1 MKKNNICLVSFV
13 YPLIEKYLEDFFL
26 SLKRQNAE
34 KVDYII
40 VDDKYNKKIKNFS
53 GTILKAPDNLSIVE
67 VRTWIIEKL
76 IKEEY
81 ELVIFLDADD
91 IMDSNR
97 INKIIEEYEKTDKK
111 YGFYY
116 NHLFLLKEKKDFYR
130 GQLPN
135 ILTDIEQILNGNCLG
150 MSHTAINLKIVK
162 KVLKNFLPPSN
173 IIAYD
178 WLLHSFLL
186 LNGFKGKKV
195 DTITY
200 YRIYENNIAGKIE
213 NNEKKI
219 LLGLKV
225 KRNHY
230 SELKKYN
237 EMFVKKY
244 LEILQT
250 EEYIL
255 KNGIEKYMELLKN
268 GKKEV
273 YWWKNIKTLTEIEGE
288 KMIKIKDR
296 EIKNYSKPYIIAEI
310 GANHNGDIELAKKLI
325 AEAKKCGADAV
336 KFQSWTPSSL
346 ICKEEYNN
354 NQVYTDSP
362 KKHFGSL
369 KEMVEKYYLRE
380 EQHFELKKYCDNLKI
395 DFCSTPFSK
404 EEVDLLMKLDVL
416 FIKVASM
423 DINNLELLKYM
434 AKQQKPIILSTGM
447 STLSEIEKA
456 IEIIENE
463 GNNQIILLHCISI
476 YPPKYEDINLNNI
489 LMLEK
494 TFGYPVGFSDHT
506 IGTSIPL
513 ASVALGSY
521 IIEKHFTLDKNMPG
535 WDHEISAD
543 PQELEIICKESKNI
557 TEALGTYKRIVSKD
571 EQEKLKKFRRSVV
584 LANDLKEGET
594 IKLENLEFKRPG
606 TGIRPDEVK
615 YVIGKKLIR
624 DIEKDEILKWE
635 DLK

>member
-200 YRIYENNIAGKIE
+200 YRIYENNIAGKVEITD
-213 NNEKKI
+213 KKI
-219 LLGLKV
+219 LTGIKV
-225 KRNHY
+225 KKEHY
-230 SELKKYN
+230 KFLRVYN
-237 EMFVKKY
+237 KEFEKNY
-244 LEILQT
+244 EEILQV
-250 EEYIL
+250 EKFVQE
-255 KNGIEKYMELLKN
+255 KGIEKYKEIIN
-268 GKKEV
+268 GQIEKKV
-273 YWWKNIKTLTEIEGE
+273 YWWKNIIP
-288 KMIKIKDR
+288 I
-296 EIKNYSKPYIIAEI
+296 
-310 GANHNGDIELAKKLI
+310 
-325 AEAKKCGADAV
+325 
-336 KFQSWTPSSL
+336 SS
-346 ICKEEYNN
+346 N
-354 NQVYTDSP
+354 
-362 KKHFGSL
+362 
-369 KEMVEKYYLRE
+369 
-380 EQHFELKKYCDNLKI
+380 
-395 DFCSTPFSK
+395 
-404 EEVDLLMKLDVL
+404 
-416 FIKVASM
+416 
-423 DINNLELLKYM
+423 
-434 AKQQKPIILSTGM
+434 
-447 STLSEIEKA
+447 
-456 IEIIENE
+456 
-463 GNNQIILLHCISI
+463 
-476 YPPKYEDINLNNI
+476 
-489 LMLEK
+489 
-494 TFGYPVGFSDHT
+494 
-506 IGTSIPL
+506 
-513 ASVALGSY
+513 
-521 IIEKHFTLDKNMPG
+521 
-535 WDHEISAD
+535 
-543 PQELEIICKESKNI
+543 
-557 TEALGTYKRIVSKD
+557 
-571 EQEKLKKFRRSVV
+571 
-584 LANDLKEGET
+584 
-594 IKLENLEFKRPG
+594 
-606 TGIRPDEVK
+606 
-615 YVIGKKLIR
+615 
-624 DIEKDEILKWE
+624 
-635 DLK
+635 

>member
-13 YPLIEKYLEDFFL
+13 YPLIEKYLEEFFL
-26 SLKRQNAE
+26 SLKSQNAE

-40 VDDKYNKKIKNFS
+40 IDDKYNKKIKNFS

-91 IMDSNR
+91 IMDRNR

-116 NHLFLLKEKKDFYR
+116 NHFFLLKEKKDFYR

-135 ILTDIEQILNGNCLG
+135 ILTDIEQILNGNCIG

-162 KVLKNFLPPSN
+162 KALKNFLPPSN

-230 SELKKYN
+230 FELKKYN
-237 EMFVKKY
+237 EIFIKKY

-296 EIKNYSKPYIIAEI
+296 GIKNYFKTYIIAEI

-380 EQHFELKKYCDNLKI
+380 EQHFELKKYCDNLEI

-404 EEVDLLMKLDVL
+404 EEVDLLMKLDVP

-513 ASVALGSY
+513 ASVALGSC
-521 IIEKHFTLDKNMPG
+521 IVEKHFTLDKNMPG

-571 EQEKLKKFRRSVV
+571 EQEKLKKFRRSIV
-584 LANDLKEGET
+584 LANNLKEGET

-606 TGIRPDEVK
+606 TGIRPDEIK
-615 YVIGKKLIR
+615 YVIGKKIIR
-624 DIEKDEILKWE
+624 NIEKDEILKWE

>member
-1 MKKNNICLVSFV
+1 MKKNNICLVSFI

-40 VDDKYNKKIKNFS
+40 IDDKYNKKIKNFS

-91 IMDSNR
+91 IMESNR

-116 NHLFLLKEKKDFYR
+116 NALFLLKEKKDFYG

-135 ILTDIEQILNGNCLG
+135 ILTDIEQILNGNCIG

-162 KVLKNFLPPSN
+162 KALKNFLPPSN

-230 SELKKYN
+230 FELKKYN
-237 EMFVKKY
+237 EIFIKKY

-255 KNGIEKYMELLKN
+255 KNGIEKYMKLLNN

-273 YWWKNIKTLTEIEGE
+273 YWWKNIKTLTEIKGE

-296 EIKNYSKPYIIAEI
+296 EIKNYFKPYIIAEI

-404 EEVDLLMKLDVL
+404 EEVDLLMKLDVP

-434 AKQQKPIILSTGM
+434 GKQQKPIILSTGM

-513 ASVALGSY
+513 ASVALGSC

-557 TEALGTYKRIVSKD
+557 TEALGTYKRVVSKD
-571 EQEKLKKFRRSVV
+571 EQEKLKKFRRSIV
-584 LANDLKEGET
+584 LANNLKEGET

-615 YVIGKKLIR
+615 YVIGKKIIKN
-624 DIEKDEILKWE
+624 IEKDEILKWE